1 MCGPRLTRLEKLRAS
16 LPQTRFLDESFQS
29 SVSASSERLTMG
41 QVVDVIVVGGGHAGC
56 EAALAAARMGAH
68 TLLLTMDRDRIAQMS
83 CNPAIGGIAKG
94 HLVKEIDALGG
105 EMARNTDQAG
115 IQFRFINTSK
125 GPAVRALRVQCDKKL
140 YRDAMQRTL
149 SRQAGL
155 TIREGTVDRLL
166 THAGAVTGVVT
177 DRGDHIQAKAV
188 ILTSGTFL
196 KGLIH
201 IGLNHF
207 PAGRAGEAS
216 AEHLSDCMRDLG
228 FEVGRLKTGTPPRL
242 DGPTIDF
249 SIMVPQPGDDPP
261 PPFSYRTD
269 RIENRQ
275 LPCHLTHTCR
285 TTHEL
290 IQRNLDRST
299 LYSGI
304 IESVGPRYCPSIE
317 DKVVR
322 FADKERHQI
331 FIEPEGLDSHE
342 FYPNGISTSLP
353 VDVQAAMLKTIPG
366 LEQAV
371 MLKPG
376 YAIEYDYFP
385 PRQLHQTLET
395 KLLGG
400 LYHAGQINGTSGYEE
415 AAAQGLMAGINAVL
429 KIRNKAPLVLDR
441 SQAYIGV
448 LIDDL
453 ITKDAREPYRMFTS
467 RAEYRLLLRHGNA
480 DLRLT
485 DIGRHVGLI
494 CDEVYS
500 RFQVKQ
506 QAIESEIARLEEIRP
521 RLTETVRERL
531 AKTQTTE
538 VSGPCPVAQ
547 LLRRQGASYKTL
559 LEALEMSV
567 VQDIETADE
576 IELQIKYSGYI
587 KRQLQ
592 QIGRFKKLETK
603 AIPIAFNYDGTL
615 GFSREVREKLKEVR
629 PASIGQASRISGV
642 TPAAISLLLVALQK
656 YKGESNHDC
665 RLQVSS

>member
-1 MCGPRLTRLEKLRAS
+1 
-16 LPQTRFLDESFQS
+16 
-29 SVSASSERLTMG
+29 VG

-56 EAALAAARMGAH
+56 EAALAAARMGAQ

-140 YRDAMQRTL
+140 YRDAMRCTL
-149 SRQAGL
+149 NRQAGL
-155 TIREGTVDRLL
+155 KIGEGTVDRLL
-166 THAGAVTGVVT
+166 THAGAVAGVVT
-177 DRGDHIQAKAV
+177 DSGERIQAKAV

-242 DGPTIDF
+242 DGATIDF
-249 SIMVPQPGDDPP
+249 SVMVPQPGDDPP

-275 LPCHLTHTCR
+275 LPCHLTHTNF

-290 IQRNLDRST
+290 IQRNLDRSP

-317 DKVVR
+317 DKVMR

-331 FIEPEGLDSHE
+331 FIEPEGLDSRE

-385 PRQLHQTLET
+385 PRQLHETLET
-395 KLLGG
+395 KLLSG

-429 KIRNKAPLVLDR
+429 KFRGKVPLVLDR

-485 DIGRHVGLI
+485 DIGRRAGLI
-494 CDEVYS
+494 GNEIYTK
-500 RFQVKQ
+500 FQIKQ
-506 QAIESEIARLEEIRP
+506 KAIESELVRLEELRP
-521 RLTETVRERL
+521 RLTGAARERL
-531 AKTQTTE
+531 AKAQIE
-538 VSGPCPVAQ
+538 EISGPCTAAQ
-547 LLRRQGASYKTL
+547 LLRRQGVTYKNL
-559 LEALEMSV
+559 LEALEV
-567 VQDIETADE
+567 RAIQDTETADE
-576 IELQIKYSGYI
+576 VELQVKYSGYI
-587 KRQLQ
+587 ARQLH
-592 QIGRFKKLETK
+592 QIERFKKFESK
-603 AIPIAFNYDGTL
+603 PIPIAFNYDRTL
-615 GFSREVREKLKEVR
+615 GFSREVREKLKKFR
-629 PASIGQASRISGV
+629 PSSIGQASRISGI
-642 TPAAISLLLVALQK
+642 TPAAISLLLVALEK
-656 YKGESNHDC
+656 HKGESSQGS
-665 RLQVSS
+665 LLKISS

>member
-1 MCGPRLTRLEKLRAS
+1 MI
-16 LPQTRFLDESFQS
+16 
-29 SVSASSERLTMG
+29 MG
-41 QVVDVIVVGGGHAGC
+41 QSVDVIVVGGGHAGC
-56 EAALAAARMGAH
+56 EAALAASRMGAQ
-68 TLLLTMDRDRIAQMS
+68 TLLLTMDQDRIAQMS

-140 YRDAMQRTL
+140 YREAMQRTL
-149 SRQAGL
+149 SRQARL
-155 TIREGTVDRLL
+155 TVGEGTVDRLL
-166 THAGAVTGVVT
+166 THGGSVTGVVT

-201 IGLNHF
+201 IGLNRF

-228 FEVGRLKTGTPPRL
+228 FELGRLKTGTPPRL
-242 DGPTIDF
+242 DGATIEF
-249 SIMVPQPGDDPP
+249 SAMSPQPGDDPP

-290 IQRNLDRST
+290 IQRNLDRSP

-353 VDVQAAMLKTIPG
+353 VDVQAAILKTIPG
-366 LEQAV
+366 LERAT

-395 KLLGG
+395 KIMAG

-429 KIRNKAPLVLDR
+429 KIRNESPFVLDR

-485 DIGRHVGLI
+485 DLGSKLGLI
-494 CDEVYS
+494 SNEVYS
-500 RFQVKQ
+500 RFQLKQ
-506 QAIESEIARLEEIRP
+506 KTIEAEIERLEDLRP
-521 RLTETVRERL
+521 KLTDCVRERL
-531 AKTQTTE
+531 AKVLIE
-538 VSGPCPVAQ
+538 DVSGPCTAAQ
-547 LLRRQGASYKTL
+547 LLRRQSASYRSL
-559 LEALEMSV
+559 LEALEIDS

-576 IELQIKYSGYI
+576 IELQVKYSGYI

-603 AIPIAFNYDGTL
+603 PIPVAFNYDGIP
-615 GFSREVREKLKEVR
+615 GFSREVREKLKKVR
-629 PASIGQASRISGV
+629 PESIGQASRISGV
-642 TPAAISLLLVALQK
+642 TPAAISLLLVALEK
-656 YKGESNHDC
+656 YKGESD
-665 RLQVSS
+665 RDSLQKVFP

>member
-1 MCGPRLTRLEKLRAS
+1 
-16 LPQTRFLDESFQS
+16 
-29 SVSASSERLTMG
+29 MG
-41 QVVDVIVVGGGHAGC
+41 NVVDVIVVGGGHAGC
-56 EAALAAARMGAH
+56 EAALAAARMGAR
-68 TLLLTMDRDRIAQMS
+68 TLLLTMDPDRIAQMS

-140 YRDAMQRTL
+140 YRDAMRRTL
-149 SRQAGL
+149 SQQAEL
-155 TIREGTVDRLL
+155 TIGEGTVDRLL
-166 THAGAVTGVVT
+166 THDGSVTGVVT
-177 DRGDHIQAKAV
+177 DRGDRIQANAV

-242 DGPTIDF
+242 DGATIDF
-249 SIMVPQPGDDPP
+249 SVMALQPGDDPP
-261 PPFSYRTD
+261 PPFSYRTS

-275 LPCHLTHTCR
+275 LPCHLTHTNQS
-285 TTHEL
+285 THAL
-290 IQRNLDRST
+290 IQQNLDRSP

-331 FIEPEGLDSHE
+331 FIEPEGLDSRE

-353 VDVQAAMLKTIPG
+353 VDVQAEMLKTIPG

-395 KLLGG
+395 KLLNG

-429 KIRNKAPLVLDR
+429 RIRGESPLVLDR

-485 DIGRHVGLI
+485 DIGRKTGLI
-494 CDEVYS
+494 GDEVYTK
-500 RFQVKQ
+500 FQLKQ
-506 QAIESEIARLEEIRP
+506 KAIESDLIRLEGLRP
-521 RLTETVRERL
+521 KLTEAVRKRL
-531 AKTQTTE
+531 AKIQIDE
-538 VSGPCPVAQ
+538 VSGPCTAAH
-547 LLRRQGASYKTL
+547 LLRRQGANYATL
-559 LEALEMSV
+559 LAALEV
-567 VQDIETADE
+567 DALQDTETTDE
-576 IELQIKYSGYI
+576 IELQVKYSGYI

-592 QIGRFKKLETK
+592 QIGRFKKLEMK
-603 AIPIAFNYDGTL
+603 PIPTTFNYDATL
-615 GFSREVREKLKEVR
+615 GFSREVCEKLKKVR

-642 TPAAISLLLVALQK
+642 TPAAISLLLVALEK
-656 YKGESNHDC
+656 HRGESMQNS
-665 RLQVSS
+665 LLSTLS

>member
-1 MCGPRLTRLEKLRAS
+1 
-16 LPQTRFLDESFQS
+16 
-29 SVSASSERLTMG
+29 MG
-41 QVVDVIVVGGGHAGC
+41 QAVDVIVVGGGHAGC
-56 EAALAAARMGAH
+56 EAALAAARMGAR
-68 TLLLTMDRDRIAQMS
+68 TLLLTMDHDRIAQMS

-105 EMARNTDQAG
+105 EMARNTDRAG

-140 YRDAMQRTL
+140 YREAMQRTL
-149 SRQAGL
+149 SCQPGL
-155 TIREGTVDRLL
+155 TVGEGTVDRFV
-166 THAGAVTGVVT
+166 TQGGAITGVVT
-177 DRGDHIQAKAV
+177 DRGDQIQAKAV

-228 FEVGRLKTGTPPRL
+228 FELGRLKTGTPPRL
-242 DGPTIDF
+242 DGATIDF
-249 SIMVPQPGDDPP
+249 SVMVPQPGDDPP

-269 RIENRQ
+269 RIKNRQ
-275 LPCHLTHTCR
+275 LPCHLTHTNR
-285 TTHEL
+285 ATHEL
-290 IQRNLDRST
+290 IQGNLDRSP

-331 FIEPEGLDSHE
+331 FIEPEGLDSRE

-353 VDVQAAMLKTIPG
+353 VDVQAAILKTIPG
-366 LEQAV
+366 LEQAI

-376 YAIEYDYFP
+376 YAVEYDYFP
-385 PRQLHQTLET
+385 PRQLHPTLET

-429 KIRNKAPLVLDR
+429 GFQGEPPLILDR

-485 DIGRHVGLI
+485 DIGKRVGLI
-494 CDEVYS
+494 SDEVYE
-500 RFQVKQ
+500 RFQLKQ
-506 QAIESEIARLEEIRP
+506 TTIESELVRLEEFRP
-521 RLTETVRERL
+521 RLTDAVRERL
-531 AKTQTTE
+531 ERVQIGE
-538 VSGPCPVAQ
+538 ISGPCTAAQ
-547 LLRRQGASYKTL
+547 LLRRQGVSYKTL
-559 LEALEMSV
+559 LSALEMNAIE
-567 VQDIETADE
+567 DIETYE
-576 IELQIKYSGYI
+576 EVELQIKYSGYI
-587 KRQLQ
+587 ERQLR

-603 AIPIAFNYDGTL
+603 AIPASFDYDRTP
-615 GFSREVREKLKEVR
+615 GFSREVLEKLKKVR
-629 PASIGQASRISGV
+629 PASIGQASRISGI
-642 TPAAISLLLVALQK
+642 TPAAISLLLVALEK
-656 YKGESNHDC
+656 YRGESSRDS
-665 RLQVSS
+665 LQQVSF

>member
-1 MCGPRLTRLEKLRAS
+1 
-16 LPQTRFLDESFQS
+16 
-29 SVSASSERLTMG
+29 MG
-41 QVVDVIVVGGGHAGC
+41 LVFDVIVVGGGHAGC

-68 TLLLTMDRDRIAQMS
+68 TLLLTMDHDRIAQMS

-155 TIREGTVDRLL
+155 SICEGTVDRLL
-166 THAGAVTGVVT
+166 SHTGAVTGVVT

-242 DGPTIDF
+242 DGTTIDF
-249 SIMVPQPGDDPP
+249 SVMVPQPGDDPP

-275 LPCHLTHTCR
+275 LPCHLTHTNSA
-285 TTHEL
+285 THEL
-290 IQRNLDRST
+290 IQRNLDRSP

-331 FIEPEGLDSHE
+331 FIEPEGLESRE

-353 VDVQAAMLKTIPG
+353 VDVQAAILKTIPG
-366 LEQAV
+366 LEQTV

-395 KLLGG
+395 KLLAG

-429 KIRNKAPLVLDR
+429 KIRSESPLVLDR

-485 DIGRHVGLI
+485 DIGQHVGLI

-500 RFQVKQ
+500 RFQLKQ
-506 QAIESEIARLEEIRP
+506 QVIESEIARLEEIRP
-521 RLTETVRERL
+521 RLTEAVRERL
-531 AKTQTTE
+531 AKTQIAE
-538 VSGPCPVAQ
+538 VSGPCTVAQ

-559 LEALEMSV
+559 LESLEMSA
-567 VQDIETADE
+567 VQDVEAADE
-576 IELQIKYSGYI
+576 IELQVKYSGYI

-603 AIPIAFNYDGTL
+603 AIPVAFNYDGTP

-642 TPAAISLLLVALQK
+642 TPAAISLLLVALEK
-656 YKGESNHDC
+656 YRDDSNSNKFH
-665 RLQVSS
+665 RVSP

>member
-1 MCGPRLTRLEKLRAS
+1 
-16 LPQTRFLDESFQS
+16 
-29 SVSASSERLTMG
+29 MG

-68 TLLLTMDRDRIAQMS
+68 TLLLTMDHDRIAQMS

-149 SRQAGL
+149 SRQVGL

-177 DRGDHIQAKAV
+177 DRGDQIQAKAV

-242 DGPTIDF
+242 DGATIDF
-249 SIMVPQPGDDPP
+249 SLMVPQPGDDPP
-261 PPFSYRTD
+261 PPFSSRTD

-275 LPCHLTHTCR
+275 LPCHLTHTNR
-285 TTHEL
+285 ATHEL
-290 IQRNLDRST
+290 IQSNLDRSP

-331 FIEPEGLDSHE
+331 FIEPEGLDSRE

-395 KLLGG
+395 KLLVG

-538 VSGPCPVAQ
+538 VSGPCTVAQ

-603 AIPIAFNYDGTL
+603 AIPTAFDYDGTP

-656 YKGESNHDC
+656 HKGESNHDS
-665 RLQVSS
+665 RLQVST

>member
-1 MCGPRLTRLEKLRAS
+1 
-16 LPQTRFLDESFQS
+16 
-29 SVSASSERLTMG
+29 MG
-41 QVVDVIVVGGGHAGC
+41 NAVDVIVVGGGHAGC
-56 EAALAAARMGAH
+56 EAALAAARMGAR
-68 TLLLTMDRDRIAQMS
+68 TLLLTMDPDRIAQMS

-140 YRDAMQRTL
+140 YRNAMRHTL
-149 SRQAGL
+149 SQQAGL
-155 TIREGTVDRLL
+155 TIGEGTVDRLL
-166 THAGAVTGVVT
+166 THDGSVTGVVT
-177 DRGDHIQAKAV
+177 GRGDRIQAKAV

-228 FEVGRLKTGTPPRL
+228 FEVSRLKTGTPPRL
-242 DGPTIDF
+242 DGATIDF
-249 SIMVPQPGDDPP
+249 SVMAPQPGDDPP
-261 PPFSYRTD
+261 PPFSYRTS

-275 LPCHLTHTCR
+275 LPCHLTHTNR
-285 TTHEL
+285 ATHEL
-290 IQRNLDRST
+290 IQDNLDRSP

-331 FIEPEGLDSHE
+331 FIEPEGLDSRE

-366 LEQAV
+366 LEHAL

-395 KLLGG
+395 KLLNG

-429 KIRNKAPLVLDR
+429 RLHGESPLVLDR

-485 DIGRHVGLI
+485 DIGRKIGLI
-494 CDEVYS
+494 GDEIYAK
-500 RFQVKQ
+500 FQLKQ
-506 QAIESEIARLEEIRP
+506 KAIESDLVRLEGLRP
-521 RLTETVRERL
+521 KLTEAVRTRL
-531 AKTQTTE
+531 AKIQIDE
-538 VSGPCPVAQ
+538 ISGPCTAAH
-547 LLRRQGASYKTL
+547 LLRRQGVNYATL
-559 LEALEMSV
+559 LEALEV
-567 VQDIETADE
+567 DALQDTETTDE

-592 QIGRFKKLETK
+592 QIGRFKKLEMK
-603 AIPIAFNYDGTL
+603 PIPATFNYDATL
-615 GFSREVREKLKEVR
+615 GFSREVCEKLKKVR

-642 TPAAISLLLVALQK
+642 TPAAISLLLVALEK
-656 YKGESNHDC
+656 YRGEPVQNS
-665 RLQVSS
+665 LLSASS

>member
-1 MCGPRLTRLEKLRAS
+1 VG
-16 LPQTRFLDESFQS
+16 QT
-29 SVSASSERLTMG
+29 
-41 QVVDVIVVGGGHAGC
+41 VDVIVVGGGHAGC
-56 EAALAAARMGAH
+56 EAALAAARMGAQ
-68 TLLLTMDRDRIAQMS
+68 TLLLTMDHDRIAHMS
-83 CNPAIGGIAKG
+83 CNPAVGGIAKG

-140 YRDAMQRTL
+140 YREAMQRTV
-149 SRQAGL
+149 SQQEGL
-155 TIREGTVDRLL
+155 TIGEGTVDRLL
-166 THAGAVTGVVT
+166 THAGAITGVVT
-177 DRGDHIQAKAV
+177 SSGDHIQAKAV

-242 DGPTIDF
+242 KGTTIDF
-249 SIMVPQPGDDPP
+249 SVMVPQPGDDPP

-275 LPCHLTHTCR
+275 LPCHLTHTNR
-285 TTHEL
+285 ATHEL
-290 IQRNLDRST
+290 IQQNLDRSP

-331 FIEPEGLDSHE
+331 FIEPEGLDSCE

-366 LEQAV
+366 LEQAI

-385 PRQLHQTLET
+385 PRQLHPTLET
-395 KLLGG
+395 KLLDG

-415 AAAQGLMAGINAVL
+415 AAAQGLMAGINAAL
-429 KIRNKAPLVLDR
+429 KLRGRLPLVLDR

-485 DIGRHVGLI
+485 DTGRQVGLI
-494 CDEVYS
+494 GDEVYA
-500 RFQVKQ
+500 RFQIKQ
-506 QAIESEIARLEEIRP
+506 KTIASELVRLEELRP
-521 RLTETVRERL
+521 KLTEAVRERL
-531 AKTQTTE
+531 AKVQIE
-538 VSGPCPVAQ
+538 DISGPCTAAQ
-547 LLRRQGASYKTL
+547 LLRRQGTSYKTL
-559 LEALEMSV
+559 LEALGV
-567 VQDIETADE
+567 DVLQDIETADE
-576 IELQIKYSGYI
+576 VELQVKYSGYI

-592 QIGRFKKLETK
+592 QVGRFKKLETK
-603 AIPIAFNYDGTL
+603 PIPIAFNYDGTL
-615 GFSREVREKLKEVR
+615 GFSREVCEKLKKVR

-642 TPAAISLLLVALQK
+642 TPAAISLLLVALEK
-656 YKGESNHDC
+656 YKGESD
-665 RLQVSS
+665 RDSALQVLP

>member
-1 MCGPRLTRLEKLRAS
+1 
-16 LPQTRFLDESFQS
+16 
-29 SVSASSERLTMG
+29 MG
-41 QVVDVIVVGGGHAGC
+41 QAVDVIVVGGGHAGC
-56 EAALAAARMGAH
+56 EAALAAARMGAR
-68 TLLLTMDRDRIAQMS
+68 TLLLTMDHDRIAQMS

-94 HLVKEIDALGG
+94 HMVKEIDALGG

-140 YRDAMQRTL
+140 YREAMQRTL

-155 TIREGTVDRLL
+155 TIGEGTVDRLL

-242 DGPTIDF
+242 DGATIDF
-249 SIMVPQPGDDPP
+249 SVMVPQPGDDPP

-275 LPCHLTHTCR
+275 LPCHLTNTNR
-285 TTHEL
+285 ATHEL
-290 IQRNLDRST
+290 IQRNLDRSP

-322 FADKERHQI
+322 FADKDHHQI
-331 FIEPEGLDSHE
+331 FIEPEGLDSRE

-353 VDVQAAMLKTIPG
+353 VDVQAAILKTIPG
-366 LEQAV
+366 LEQAT

-385 PRQLHQTLET
+385 PRQLHPTLET
-395 KLLGG
+395 KLLNG

-429 KIRNKAPLVLDR
+429 RLRDELPLVLDR

-485 DIGRHVGLI
+485 DTGRQVGLI
-494 CDEVYS
+494 CDEVYA
-500 RFQVKQ
+500 RFQLKQ
-506 QAIESEIARLEEIRP
+506 QAIESELLRLEELRP
-521 RLTETVRERL
+521 KLTEAVRERL
-531 AKTQTTE
+531 AKVQIEE
-538 VSGPCPVAQ
+538 VSGPYTAAQ
-547 LLRRQGASYKTL
+547 LLRRPGTSYKSL
-559 LEALEMSV
+559 LEALEV
-567 VQDIETADE
+567 IAVQDIETADE

-592 QIGRFKKLETK
+592 QISRFKNLETK
-603 AIPIAFNYDGTL
+603 PIPLIFNYDETP
-615 GFSREVREKLKEVR
+615 GFSREVREKLKKVR

-642 TPAAISLLLVALQK
+642 TPAAISLLLVALER
-656 YKGESNHDC
+656 YKGQSSRD
-665 RLQVSS
+665 RLRPVSS

>member
-1 MCGPRLTRLEKLRAS
+1 
-16 LPQTRFLDESFQS
+16 
-29 SVSASSERLTMG
+29 MG
-41 QVVDVIVVGGGHAGC
+41 QSVDVIVVGGGHAGC
-56 EAALAAARMGAH
+56 EAALAAARMGAQ

-149 SRQAGL
+149 GLQAGL
-155 TIREGTVDRLL
+155 TIGEGTVDRLL
-166 THAGAVTGVVT
+166 THAGAITGVVT
-177 DRGDHIQAKAV
+177 NRGDHIHAKAV

-201 IGLNHF
+201 VGLNHF
-207 PAGRAGEAS
+207 PVGRAGEAS

-242 DGPTIDF
+242 DGATIDF
-249 SIMVPQPGDDPP
+249 SVMTPQPGDDPP
-261 PPFSYRTD
+261 IPFSYRTD
-269 RIENRQ
+269 RIDNRQ
-275 LPCHLTHTCR
+275 LPCHLTHTNR
-285 TTHEL
+285 ATHEL
-290 IQRNLDRST
+290 IQRNLDRSP

-322 FADKERHQI
+322 FADKERHQV
-331 FIEPEGLDSHE
+331 FIEPEGLDSRE

-353 VDVQAAMLKTIPG
+353 VDVQAGILKTIPG
-366 LEQAV
+366 LEQAT

-376 YAIEYDYFP
+376 YAVEYDYFP

-395 KLLGG
+395 KLLNG

-429 KIRNKAPLVLDR
+429 RLRAEPPLVLDR

-485 DIGRHVGLI
+485 DTGRHVGLI
-494 CDEVYS
+494 CDEVYKK
-500 RFQVKQ
+500 FKIKQ
-506 QAIESEIARLEEIRP
+506 NAIESELLRLEEFRP
-521 RLTETVRERL
+521 KLTEAVRIRL
-531 AKTQTTE
+531 ANIQIQDI
-538 VSGPCPVAQ
+538 SGPCTAAQ
-547 LLRRQGASYKTL
+547 LLRRQEAHYKPL
-559 LEALEMSV
+559 LEALEVSAV
-567 VQDIETADE
+567 EDVETAYE

-592 QIGRFKKLETK
+592 QINRFKGLETK
-603 AIPIAFNYDGTL
+603 VIPVAFNYDGTP
-615 GFSREVREKLKEVR
+615 GFSREVREKLKKVR

-642 TPAAISLLLVALQK
+642 TPAAISLLLVALEK
-656 YKGESNHDC
+656 YRGGSTKDS
-665 RLQVSS
+665 LQLV

>member
-1 MCGPRLTRLEKLRAS
+1 
-16 LPQTRFLDESFQS
+16 
-29 SVSASSERLTMG
+29 MG
-41 QVVDVIVVGGGHAGC
+41 QSFDVIVVGGGHAGC
-56 EAALAAARMGAH
+56 EAGLAAARMGAR
-68 TLLLTMDRDRIAQMS
+68 TLLLTMDHDRIAQMS

-140 YRDAMQRTL
+140 YREAMQQTL
-149 SRQAGL
+149 RLQAGL
-155 TIREGTVDRLL
+155 TIGEGTVDRLL
-166 THAGAVTGVVT
+166 THAGAVAGVVT
-177 DRGDHIQAKAV
+177 DRGDQIQARAV

-201 IGLNHF
+201 IGLNRF

-228 FEVGRLKTGTPPRL
+228 FELGRLKTGTPPRL
-242 DGPTIDF
+242 DGATIDF
-249 SIMVPQPGDDPP
+249 SGLALQPGDDPP

-275 LPCHLTHTCR
+275 LPCHLTHTNR
-285 TTHEL
+285 ATHEL
-290 IQRNLDRST
+290 IQRNLDRSP

-331 FIEPEGLDSHE
+331 FIEPEGLESRE

-353 VDVQAAMLKTIPG
+353 VDVQAAILRTIPG
-366 LEQAV
+366 LERATMV
-371 MLKPG
+371 KPG

-385 PRQLHQTLET
+385 PRQLHQSMET
-395 KLLGG
+395 KILAG

-415 AAAQGLMAGINAVL
+415 AAAQGLMAGINAAL
-429 KIRNKAPLVLDR
+429 KIQCESPLVLDR
-441 SQAYIGV
+441 SEAYIGV

-485 DIGRHVGLI
+485 DIGRKVGLI
-494 CDEVYS
+494 CDDVYS
-500 RFQVKQ
+500 RFQLKQ
-506 QAIESEIARLEEIRP
+506 KAIESEIARLEEYRP
-521 RLTETVRERL
+521 RLTEAVREQL
-531 AKTQTTE
+531 ARVQIEE
-538 VSGPCPVAQ
+538 VSGPCTLAQ
-547 LLRRQGASYKTL
+547 LLRRQGVSYRSL
-559 LEALEMSV
+559 LEVLEISS
-567 VQDIETADE
+567 VQDTETADE
-576 IELQIKYSGYI
+576 IELQVKYSGYI

-592 QIGRFKKLETK
+592 QI
-603 AIPIAFNYDGTL
+603 
-615 GFSREVREKLKEVR
+615 
-629 PASIGQASRISGV
+629 
-642 TPAAISLLLVALQK
+642 
-656 YKGESNHDC
+656 
-665 RLQVSS
+665 

>member
-1 MCGPRLTRLEKLRAS
+1 
-16 LPQTRFLDESFQS
+16 
-29 SVSASSERLTMG
+29 MG
-41 QVVDVIVVGGGHAGC
+41 HVVDVIVVGGGHAGC
-56 EAALAAARMGAH
+56 EAALAAARMGAR
-68 TLLLTMDRDRIAQMS
+68 TLLLTMDPDRIAQMS

-140 YRDAMQRTL
+140 YRHAMRHTL
-149 SRQAGL
+149 RQQAGL
-155 TIREGTVDRLL
+155 TIGEGTVDRLL
-166 THAGAVTGVVT
+166 THDGSVTGVVT
-177 DRGDHIQAKAV
+177 GRGDRIQAKAV

-242 DGPTIDF
+242 DGATIDF
-249 SIMVPQPGDDPP
+249 SVMVPQPGDDPP
-261 PPFSYRTD
+261 PPFSYRTS

-275 LPCHLTHTCR
+275 LPCHLTHTNR
-285 TTHEL
+285 ATHEL
-290 IQRNLDRST
+290 IQDNLDRSP

-331 FIEPEGLDSHE
+331 FIEPEGLDSRE

-353 VDVQAAMLKTIPG
+353 VDVQAVMLKTIPG

-395 KLLGG
+395 KLLNG

-429 KIRNKAPLVLDR
+429 RLHGESPLVLDR

-485 DIGRHVGLI
+485 DIGRKIGLI
-494 CDEVYS
+494 GDEVYAK
-500 RFQVKQ
+500 FQLKQ
-506 QAIESEIARLEEIRP
+506 KAIESDLVRLEGLRP
-521 RLTETVRERL
+521 KLTESVRKRL
-531 AKTQTTE
+531 AKIQIDE
-538 VSGPCPVAQ
+538 ISGPCTAAH
-547 LLRRQGASYKTL
+547 LLRRQGANYSTL
-559 LEALEMSV
+559 LAALEV
-567 VQDIETADE
+567 YALQDTETTDE

-592 QIGRFKKLETK
+592 QIGRFKKLEMK
-603 AIPIAFNYDGTL
+603 PIPATFNYDATP
-615 GFSREVREKLKEVR
+615 GFSREVCEKLKKVR

-642 TPAAISLLLVALQK
+642 TPAAISLLLVALEK
-656 YKGESNHDC
+656 HRGESMQHS
-665 RLQVSS
+665 LLSTTP